1 MSRELEWYFGLYK
14 SESMYWPV
22 MNVGRLEELRT
33 RIQTLATSIVLAA
46 LAKPGYG
53 SYGYITTHSECS
65 KLTEGF
71 RENLK
76 NDLSMEVQQRQER
89 EYHQR
94 SYKTFPRP
102 PATWQPAI
110 GPLLENLQEL
120 AKACKECK
128 KNVEASQLDT
138 FGLSLAGNDL
148 RQVAMLP
155 EWYWGLKLT
164 SWGARRTRVR
174 TAYIPVDQTVDT
186 IAPGLQKSVERGW
199 ERTRAFQK
207 PSNETI
213 FENHGSQRTGQLIC
227 RGGRW
232 TGGNAKR
239 QGIWCGSPLLSL
251 LEFREEIISGFWH
264 FRICI

>member
-1 MSRELEWYFGLYK
+1 
-14 SESMYWPV
+14 
-22 MNVGRLEELRT
+22 MNVGRLEELRA
-33 RIQTLATSIVLAA
+33 RIQTLAASIVLTA
-46 LAKPGYG
+46 LAKPDYGGYG
-53 SYGYITTHSECS
+53 YKNTHSECS
-65 KLTEGF
+65 KLAEGF

-110 GPLLENLQEL
+110 GPLLEKLQEL

-138 FGLSLAGNDL
+138 FVLSLSGNDL

-164 SWGARRTRVR
+164 S
-174 TAYIPVDQTVDT
+174 
-186 IAPGLQKSVERGW
+186 
-199 ERTRAFQK
+199 
-207 PSNETI
+207 
-213 FENHGSQRTGQLIC
+213 
-227 RGGRW
+227 
-232 TGGNAKR
+232 
-239 QGIWCGSPLLSL
+239 
-251 LEFREEIISGFWH
+251 
-264 FRICI
+264 